1 MTDTS
6 GMAARISAL
15 STGPWA
21 GPVGPPPEGLDLA
34 WVWQIPVGTVRV
46 ETYSPVEAEIL
57 EARLTDPSGRAHPEA
72 GPPVTAEDVARV
84 SGTRPVACPSCAAGD
99 RLAMRGRWGDP
110 ATLVCGCGYE
120 WRLPGSRA
128 YAVGAMTQAITLA
141 IAQQGLPPAAP
152 ADVTAVVSDW

>member
-6 GMAARISAL
+6 GIAARISAL

-57 EARLTDPSGRAHPEA
+57 EARLTDPSGRARPEA
-72 GPPVTAEDVARV
+72 GPPVTAED
-84 SGTRPVACPSCAAGD
+84 GPRPRRTGRPPAASRSPGP
-99 RLAMRGRWGDP
+99 G
-110 ATLVCGCGYE
+110 
-120 WRLPGSRA
+120 RLPGT
-128 YAVGAMTQAITLA
+128 GAETEAGVVMVL
-141 IAQQGLPPAAP
+141 LPAKPML
-152 ADVTAVVSDW
+152 VTAG